1 MPELL
6 FRGWYRPQTCEG
18 TMNAL
23 FPTQPHK
30 VLCTRREAAE
40 MLGRSVDTV
49 KRFER
54 AGKLKPVRLG
64 SARNAVVSIR
74 ISEVVKLIEEATAS
88 D

>member
-1 MPELL
+1 
-6 FRGWYRPQTCEG
+6 
-18 TMNAL
+18 MNAL

-64 SARNAVVSIR
+64 SAKNAVVSIR
-74 ISEVVKLIEEATAS
+74 ISEVIALIEAATS
-88 D
+88 ND

>member
-1 MPELL
+1 
-6 FRGWYRPQTCEG
+6 
-18 TMNAL
+18 MNAL
-23 FPTQPHK
+23 FPTQAHK

-64 SARNAVVSIR
+64 AAKNAVVSIR
-74 ISEVVKLIEEATAS
+74 ISEVIALIEAATS
-88 D
+88 ND